1 MRSAL
6 LREIC
11 GEEKQAHCPET
22 AELRRRAWS
31 RRPGS
36 SVPPPLEP
44 VHVAAAWLILFWIDC
59 PKNRCFGCFRRRL
72 ALPLE
77 RVCPVAL
84 TPPLP
89 AVGQAPPLACM
100 NARSFLQISGPN
112 WKQAASMPAVTG
124 VPFMLP
130 LLESV

>member
-1 MRSAL
+1 MT
-6 LREIC
+6 
-11 GEEKQAHCPET
+11 P
-22 AELRRRAWS
+22 
-31 RRPGS
+31 PGV
-36 SVPPPLEP
+36 VPPPGQLVPPPFEAL
-44 VHVAAAWLILFWIDC
+44 HVAAAWLILFWIDC
-59 PKNRCFGCFRRRL
+59 PQEQMLWLFPSRL